1 MNKTFIPTYNFD
13 KNKWYI
19 INCKNEH
26 LGRISSYI
34 IPLLIGKTKSYYYP
48 SLDVGNYVI
57 LINIEFILFDK
68 KKEWLH
74 VFSPGKPGTC
84 LKKIKKTSYNQII
97 RSCIYKMLPNGSSKR
112 NMSTRLKIY
121 KGSQHP
127 HKAQCPIYI
136 DNIKNI

>member
-1 MNKTFIPTYNFD
+1 MVYLVLLNTKIVPTLN
-13 KNKWYI
+13 YI
-19 INCKNEH
+19 Q
-26 LGRISSYI
+26 
-34 IPLLIGKTKSYYYP
+34 
-48 SLDVGNYVI
+48 YVYVPCAI
-57 LINIEFILFDK
+57 QSWN
-68 KKEWLH
+68 
-74 VFSPGKPGTC
+74 
-84 LKKIKKTSYNQII
+84 KKTSYNQII